1 MNNQNQNKKKND
13 IPALTPEQLKERH
26 KEFLCELLHDMKTGN
41 NPNWPELQNW
51 DYQREYAMDPIE
63 FKQKYNER
71 FESPYF
77 TERLFEY
84 AAMRGATHDEL
95 IRILKFL
102 LIVLDSQ
109 KYFLDVMKAKYDL
122 GIKSLAKK
130 YMDEVKRVG

>member
-1 MNNQNQNKKKND
+1 MNNQQKKIEK
-13 IPALTPEQLKERH
+13 PAPLTPEQQKERH
-26 KEFLCELLHDMKTGN
+26 RVFLCNLLADMKNGT
-41 NPNWPELQNW
+41 NPIWPELQNW
-51 DYQREYAMDPIE
+51 DYKGAYAMDPVD
-63 FKQKYNER
+63 FKQKNLER

-84 AAMRGATHDEL
+84 AAMQGASHDEL

-102 LIVLDSQ
+102 LIILDSR

-130 YMDEVKRVG
+130 YMDEVKRNG